1 MVSRKGNGGDANVLE
16 AKWIKGGEG
25 TKQNKQDGEKK
36 KGGGEIGE
44 EIFKQRGSSTMPQH
58 KIVALLF
65 VLHTLFLPL
74 KHILHCA
81 RSIEIERCRCM
92 NTERREGGKKQ
103 PDVVRHQT
111 VTFVVVTTGM
121 SAAKAASRRC
131 AVSCVRPGQQALM
144 TGGKACGLIIVTPQV
159 MKTMAT
165 FAVSKGD
172 RATA

>member
-1 MVSRKGNGGDANVLE
+1 MRTSRRRNELRGG
-16 AKWIKGGEG
+16 G
-25 TKQNKQDGEKK
+25 QNKTNKMERKE
-36 KGGGEIGE
+36 GEIGE
-44 EIFKQRGSSTMPQH
+44 EIFKRRGSSTMPQH

-65 VLHTLFLPL
+65 VLHTLLLPL
-74 KHILHCA
+74 KHIFHCA

-92 NTERREGGKKQ
+92 DTERREGGEKQ
-103 PDVVRHQT
+103 LDVVRRQT

-121 SAAKAASRRC
+121 SAAKAASRGC